1 MKNTKIR
8 KASLIGSFLLLPLL
22 CDAAPPANNQETAAP
37 QSSRQIYLYQGRD
50 RNQRLLDNAKRERS
64 VVVYTSMNTKDSE
77 PLVAVFEKKYGI
89 KVTLW
94 RDHNEK
100 VLQRTL
106 EEAKAG
112 TFAVDVIETQGM
124 EMEELSRA
132 QILERFYSPHFRD
145 IPPEAFAKH
154 GYYVAD
160 RFNFFVLAYNTK
172 LVKESDVPHTYEDL
186 LQPKWAG
193 KIAIEPSDS
202 DWFAAVAKSMCEQYG
217 LTFFRKL
224 AANNPQMIAGHTV
237 IAEKLAAGEIPI
249 TITAYNHSVE
259 RLGSKGA
266 PVKWKPLAPTFG
278 RPAGIG
284 VAKRAPHPYAAMLF
298 VDFVLSREG
307 QEIIKERNRVPS
319 STAVNT
325 PLNNFAYETIDPA
338 LVLDESAK
346 WEKLWSEIFLKGK
359 AIERGAE

>member
-1 MKNTKIR
+1 MNNTKIR
-8 KASLIGSFLLLPLL
+8 KSSLIGSFLLLPLL
-22 CDAAPPANNQETAAP
+22 CDAAPPANSQETAAP

-145 IPPEAFAKH
+145 IPP
-154 GYYVAD
+154 
-160 RFNFFVLAYNTK
+160 
-172 LVKESDVPHTYEDL
+172 
-186 LQPKWAG
+186 
-193 KIAIEPSDS
+193 
-202 DWFAAVAKSMCEQYG
+202 
-217 LTFFRKL
+217 
-224 AANNPQMIAGHTV
+224 
-237 IAEKLAAGEIPI
+237 
-249 TITAYNHSVE
+249 
-259 RLGSKGA
+259 
-266 PVKWKPLAPTFG
+266 
-278 RPAGIG
+278 
-284 VAKRAPHPYAAMLF
+284 
-298 VDFVLSREG
+298 
-307 QEIIKERNRVPS
+307 
-319 STAVNT
+319 
-325 PLNNFAYETIDPA
+325 
-338 LVLDESAK
+338 
-346 WEKLWSEIFLKGK
+346 
-359 AIERGAE
+359 